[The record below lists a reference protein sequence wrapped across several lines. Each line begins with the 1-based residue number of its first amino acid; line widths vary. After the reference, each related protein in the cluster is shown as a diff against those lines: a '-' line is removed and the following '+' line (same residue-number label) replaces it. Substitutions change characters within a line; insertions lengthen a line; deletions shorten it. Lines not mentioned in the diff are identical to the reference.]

1 MLTNLIY
8 AGGSLDRAAEL
19 RRDAAWVAD
28 RLRDPT
34 SRLVPVWRD
43 RNLFLGGDDEPRP
56 AFLEGERARALLDGG
71 TGDCAFLGLD
81 GSVAYFA
88 VDVSAHEAPPEIAGA
103 SFLDLRQAGPLMDRA
118 EGSLLAYARGILYWQ
133 RGSRFCGNCGA
144 PTEIIA
150 AGHARKCTSA
160 SCGREHFPR
169 TDAAV
174 IMLVQKPGPDGGSI
188 LLAHQSKWMVGMW
201 SVLAG
206 FVEPGESL
214 EEAVAREVLEEAG
227 IAVTDVRYRGS
238 QPWPF
243 PASLM
248 VGFRATATTF
258 DVTLDCCELD
268 DCRWYTRA
276 EVRAFKDNPRLPRPD
291 SIARRLIAEW
301 LAEE

>member
-1 MLTNLIY
+1 MLRNLFY
-8 AGGSLDRAAEL
+8 TGGTLDRAAEL
-19 RRDAAWVAD
+19 RRDPGWLAE

-34 SRLVPVWRD
+34 SRVVPVWRD
-43 RNLFLGGDDEPRP
+43 RNLFRSGDEPVP
-56 AFLEGERARALLDGG
+56 AFLDGDRARAALDGP
-71 TGDCAFLGLD
+71 AERVFLGLD
-81 GSVAYFA
+81 GDVAYFA
-88 VDVSAHEAPPEIAGA
+88 VDQSAEEEPPAFDGA
-103 SFLDLRQAGPLMDRA
+103 SLLDLRQAGPFLDQSS
-118 EGSLLAYARGILYWQ
+118 GSLLAFARGILYWH
-133 RGSRFCGNCGA
+133 RSCRFCGACGA
-144 PTEIIA
+144 PTESV
-150 AGHARKCTSA
+150 AGGHIRKCTGG

-174 IMLVQKPGPDGGSI
+174 IMLVQKPGPDGGSA

-214 EEAVAREVLEEAG
+214 EEAVAREVLEETG
-227 IAVTDVRYRGS
+227 IAVADVRYRGS

-258 DVTLDCCELD
+258 DVRFDCGELD

-276 EVRAFKDNPRLPRPD
+276 EVRAFRDNPRLPRPD